1 MQPTGLAS
9 TATFGALTIANVI
22 LPISPTGI
30 ASTVVFGAFRNATI
44 RPTGLSNVN
53 TFGSPFLGTTS
64 PTGIASTLAFGTF
77 TIAGQAFIVRPTS
90 IASSAQ
96 FGLFSV
102 TSPFP
107 TNIYIARLIDQPIDY
122 GYEVYQFEDGGAEV
136 NVQPCGARRWTVEY
150 EGLSAAE
157 IRQLIAHY
165 NLMRGSSGTFNFYH
179 RRDAVT
185 YSNVRYV
192 SMTIP
197 QRQRAS
203 TNTATIVL
211 EKLQ

>member
-1 MQPTGLAS
+1 
-9 TATFGALTIANVI
+9 
-22 LPISPTGI
+22 
-30 ASTVVFGAFRNATI
+30 
-44 RPTGLSNVN
+44 
-53 TFGSPFLGTTS
+53 
-64 PTGIASTLAFGTF
+64 
-77 TIAGQAFIVRPTS
+77 
-90 IASSAQ
+90 
-96 FGLFSV
+96 
-102 TSPFP
+102 
-107 TNIYIARLIDQPIDY
+107 
-122 GYEVYQFEDGGAEV
+122 
-136 NVQPCGARRWTVEY
+136 VEY

-185 YSNVRYV
+185 YTGVRYV
-192 SMTIP
+192 SLTIP